1 MKHDEALEARAL
13 TKGFGVRLAVDR
25 IDLQVAEGSV
35 HGLLGRNGAGKT
47 TLLRMVLGL
56 LTPDSGSIR
65 IFGREAAAGDVA
77 VRESL
82 SGFVEEPRFYPYLS
96 AERNLELLARLDGPQ
111 AATSPAAAL
120 ELVDLVDRRRDKVG
134 GFSTG
139 MRQRL
144 GLAAALMRSPRL
156 LVLDEPTIGLDP
168 TSAQSVRTVLRNLA
182 AQGVAALLSS
192 HNMDEVA
199 DLCDRVLI
207 IHEGRRVWEGS
218 QADLHNAAP
227 APAWRLWTTD
237 DRAAAATATRVGL
250 PMSVGGPTSGGAPL
264 IVHGD
269 DQARDEFVLAL
280 AADGVAVRQ
289 LEPDVAPL
297 EWLFGA
303 LTASVGASGTPQ
315 NETTENETTE
325 NETGAAA

>member
-1 MKHDEALEARAL
+1 MKHDDALEVRAL
-13 TKGFGVRLAVDR
+13 TKGFGVRLAVDG
-25 IDLQVAEGSV
+25 IDLTVSEGSV

-65 IFGREAAAGDVA
+65 IYGRDAAAGDVT
-77 VRESL
+77 VREAL

-96 AERNLELLARLDGPQ
+96 AERNLELLARLDGAQARMSPQ
-111 AATSPAAAL
+111 AAL
-120 ELVDLVDRRRDKVG
+120 EMVDLDDRSRDKVG

-144 GLAAALMRSPRL
+144 GVASALMRSPRL

-168 TSAQSVRTVLRNLA
+168 TSALSARALLRKLA
-182 AQGVAALLSS
+182 AQGVAVLLSS
-192 HNMDEVA
+192 HNMTEVA
-199 DLCDRVLI
+199 DICDRVLI

-218 QADLHNAAP
+218 QTDLHNAAP

-237 DRAAAATATRVGL
+237 DRAAAAAANRVGL
-250 PMSVGGPTSGGAPL
+250 PMSLGGPTSGGAPL

-269 DQARDEFVLAL
+269 DRSRDQFVLAM

-289 LEPDVAPL
+289 LEPDIPPL
-297 EWLFGA
+297 EWLFTA
-303 LTASVGASGTPQ
+303 LTAAETA
-315 NETTENETTE
+315 NEIDTDTE
-325 NETGAAA
+325 GAAA

>member
-1 MKHDEALEARAL
+1 MSAAPAKGSSSVNHQDALEVRAL
-13 TKGFGVRLAVDR
+13 TKAFGVRRAVDG
-25 IDLQVAEGSV
+25 IDLRVAEGSV

-56 LTPDSGSIR
+56 LTPDAGWIR

-77 VRESL
+77 VRQAL

-96 AERNLELLARLDGPQ
+96 AERNMELLARLDGAQ
-111 AATSPAAAL
+111 AGMSVLAAL
-120 ELVDLVDRRRDKVG
+120 ELVDLADRRRDKVG

-144 GLAAALMRSPRL
+144 GLASALMRSPRL

-168 TSAQSVRTVLRNLA
+168 TSALSVRAVLRNLA
-182 AQGVAALLSS
+182 AQGVAVLLSS

-199 DLCDRVLI
+199 DICDRVLI
-207 IHEGRRVWEGS
+207 LHQGRTAWEGS

-237 DRAAAATATRVGL
+237 DATALATAARLRL
-250 PMSVGGPTSGGAPL
+250 PITGRGPESGGAPL

-269 DQARDEFVLAL
+269 DQARDRFVLAL

-289 LEPDVAPL
+289 LEPDIPPL
-297 EWLFGA
+297 ELLFAA
-303 LTASVGASGTPQ
+303 LTATVSPAGADTAS
-315 NETTENETTE
+315 E
-325 NETGAAA
+325 AAA